1 MGHRTGITV
10 TKIEPAP
17 TLPSPNAVVPQ
28 ITVEIRAH
36 WPGHMDNEAQ
46 VLGLLT
52 AAYNEA
58 LQRVM
63 HVAALNPPATIHR
76 HSGQFCLDC
85 ETDRSWCSHPSA
97 SV

>member
-1 MGHRTGITV
+1 MGHRTGFTV

-36 WPGHMDNEAQ
+36 WPGHMGNEPAVLEQLELAYQKAAQ
-46 VLGLLT
+46 RIRF
-52 AAYNEA
+52 EA
-58 LQRVM
+58 EES
-63 HVAALNPPATIHR
+63 PPTPTHR
-76 HSGQFCLDC
+76 HSGRFCLDC
-85 ETDRSWCSHPSA
+85 ETDRSRCSHPRA